1 MKRTNEAR
9 LCAAWALAIACVSA
23 VNPSLARAEAP
34 APSTTERATTLAEAV
49 ATALHDNYDVRSSD
63 AEVKSAEASRAQV
76 RGAFGPKLHLDANFQ
91 QWNAPFNINFGG
103 MPFTVRDAT
112 TWTVSASV
120 TQPVTPL
127 LAIYDQYKLE
137 DYGVEIAAIKRQVT
151 RRDAAFAVVQ
161 AYYRLLEAERLS
173 EVAEASIAQ
182 LGAQQKVAES
192 QFGNG
197 LIAKNDLLR
206 AQLAVA
212 TAQQR
217 AIQARGLIVVARGQ
231 LNTSM
236 GRSPDAAFEPAPFE
250 GEPPP
255 PEQDS
260 LQSIQLRA
268 ASQRLEL
275 RELDRNLAQAD
286 ARVGF
291 AQKKLLPEVNVVGNY
306 THLAGSVFQPADSGF
321 VGAFASWDVW
331 DWGTNLNG
339 IHKENAKRDQVRL
352 ARQKLDDEIR
362 QEAQQSFVGEQT
374 ANEALRVARASV
386 SQAEENFRIVT
397 KKFESG
403 TATSFDVVDAE
414 SLLTQARAQV
424 QTALYDYLVARASLA
439 RSTGAPLPGE

>member
-1 MKRTNEAR
+1 MKRTIEAR
-9 LCAAWALAIACVSA
+9 AYATLALAVVCSSASIAH
-23 VNPSLARAEAP
+23 AEAP
-34 APSTTERATTLAEAV
+34 PPGRTTTLAEAV
-49 ATALHDNYDVRSSD
+49 AMALRENYDVRSSD
-63 AEVKSAEASRAQV
+63 AEVKSAEAARAQV
-76 RGAFGPKLHLDANFQ
+76 RGEFGPKLHVDANFQ
-91 QWNAPFNINFGG
+91 QWNEPFTIGFGG
-103 MPFTVRDAT
+103 NPFTVRDAS
-112 TWTVSASV
+112 TWTFSASV
-120 TQPVTPL
+120 TQRVTAL

-137 DYGVEIAAIKRQVT
+137 DYGVEVAAIKRQVT
-151 RRDAAFAVVQ
+151 RRDVAFAVVQ

-182 LGAQQKVAES
+182 LSAQQRVAES

-197 LIAKNDLLR
+197 IIAKNDLLR
-206 AQLAVA
+206 SQLAVA

-231 LNTSM
+231 LNTAM
-236 GRSPDAAFEPAPFE
+236 GLSPDAPFEPAPFE

-255 PEQDS
+255 PEQES

-275 RELDRNLAQAD
+275 RELERNIAQAD

-291 AQKKLLPEVNVVGNY
+291 AHKKLLPDVNIVGNY
-306 THLAGSVFQPADSGF
+306 THLAGSEFQPVNSGF

-339 IHKENAKRDQVRL
+339 IHEANAKRDQVRL
-352 ARQKLDDEIR
+352 ARQKLESEIR
-362 QEAQQSFVGEQT
+362 QEAQQAFVGEQT
-374 ANEALRVARASV
+374 ADEALRVARASV

-403 TATSFDVVDAE
+403 AATSFDVVDAE